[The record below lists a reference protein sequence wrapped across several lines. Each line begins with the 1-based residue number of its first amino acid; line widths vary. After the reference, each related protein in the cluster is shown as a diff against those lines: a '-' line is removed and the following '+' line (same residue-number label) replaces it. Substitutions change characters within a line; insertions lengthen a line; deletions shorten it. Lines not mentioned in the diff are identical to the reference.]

1 MNTRLNNR
9 FAGRVALVTGGGAG
23 IGRATA
29 QALANEGA
37 AVVVSGRNLENL
49 EQTVKLIESEGGT
62 ASAVVA
68 DVARSEDVE
77 RLVRTTV
84 ERHGGLD
91 VAINNAGVLDGRGPL
106 HEMDEAA
113 WARVFDVNV
122 LGVML
127 SMKYEIA
134 HMRTHG
140 GGAIVNVSSIV
151 GPHKAI
157 PANSAYGAS
166 KAAVSA
172 LTRTAAVEYIGEG
185 IRINAVSPGP
195 VDTAMSLQAYGDEDN
210 RARQAEATIP
220 LRRIGTSAEAAA
232 TILFL
237 ASEESGFAV
246 GHDLVIDGGATR

>member
-1 MNTRLNNR
+1 MNKR
-9 FAGRVALVTGGGAG
+9 FAGKVALVTGGSAG

-29 QALANEGA
+29 LALAVAGA
-37 AVVVSGRNLENL
+37 AVVVSGRNQENL
-49 EQTVKLIESEGGT
+49 DQTVKLIENEGGT

-68 DVARSEDVE
+68 DVARSDAVD

-84 ERHGGLD
+84 ERYGSLD
-91 VAINNAGVLDGRGPL
+91 IAINNAGVLDGRGPL
-106 HEMDEAA
+106 HEMDEIA

-134 HMRTHG
+134 HMRAHG

-151 GPHKAI
+151 GAHKGI
-157 PANSAYGAS
+157 PGNSAYGAS

-172 LTRTAAVEYIGEG
+172 LTRTAAREYIGEG

-195 VDTAMSLQAYGDEDN
+195 VDTQMSLQAYGDEDN
-210 RARQAEATIP
+210 RAKQAEATIP
-220 LRRIGTSAEAAA
+220 LGRIGTSAEAAA
-232 TILFL
+232 AILYL
-237 ASEESGFAV
+237 ASEESGFTV

>member
-1 MNTRLNNR
+1 MNKR
-9 FAGRVALVTGGGAG
+9 FAGKVALVTGGSAG

-29 QALANEGA
+29 QALAVEGA
-37 AVVVSGRNLENL
+37 AVVVSGRNQENL
-49 EQTVKLIESEGGT
+49 DQTVKLIENEGGT

-68 DVARSEDVE
+68 DVARSDAVD

-84 ERHGGLD
+84 ERYGSLD
-91 VAINNAGVLDGRGPL
+91 IAVNNAGVLDGRGPL
-106 HEMDEAA
+106 HEMDETA

-134 HMRTHG
+134 HMRAHG

-151 GPHKAI
+151 GAHKAI
-157 PANSAYGAS
+157 PENSAYGAS

-172 LTRTAAVEYIGEG
+172 LTRTAAREYIGEG

-195 VDTAMSLQAYGDEDN
+195 VDSQMSLQAYGDEDN
-210 RARQAEATIP
+210 RAKQAEANIP
-220 LRRIGTSAEAAA
+220 LGRIGTQAEAAA
-232 TILFL
+232 AILYL
-237 ASEESGFAV
+237 ASEESGFTV